1 VIASQKAWVRRMQ
14 PYLAANNLGS
24 GELAAA
30 YQHFLG

>member
-1 VIASQKAWVRRMQ
+1 MQ